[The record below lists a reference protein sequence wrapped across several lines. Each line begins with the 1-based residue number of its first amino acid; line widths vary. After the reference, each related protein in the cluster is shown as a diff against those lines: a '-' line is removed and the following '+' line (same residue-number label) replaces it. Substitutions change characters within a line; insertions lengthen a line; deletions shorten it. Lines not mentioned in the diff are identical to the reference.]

1 MMNNNW
7 RNSTGSEKIVMQV
20 PDRII
25 VRGQDQHYGTKALPR
40 ELQLESAVAMPSD
53 PVTVTMHTPPRSIT
67 LGSSMQNLHR
77 YPSNSSSQQTSEAE
91 DETLLIDDYNVA
103 RLGSNTV
110 TKNSP
115 LSPMRN
121 DLVYAGR
128 DTPVN
133 LRNHETTML
142 GVYDEEIEHLR
153 DQLSRMNRRVMTLE
167 EEMVDRKE
175 KERYFVIAGILYA
188 AVHAVTWLFRSGNQ
202 R

>member
-1 MMNNNW
+1 MNNNW
-7 RNSTGSEKIVMQV
+7 RTSASSDKIVMQV

-40 ELQLESAVAMPSD
+40 ELQLESASAMPPD
-53 PVTVTMHTPPRSIT
+53 PVTVKMQTPPRSIT
-67 LGSSMQNLHR
+67 LGSSMTSLHR
-77 YPSNSSSQQTSEAE
+77 NKSNSSSQQTSEGE
-91 DETLLIDDYNVA
+91 DDTLLIDDNYVA
-103 RLGSNTV
+103 RLGSNSLS
-110 TKNSP
+110 KNSP

-121 DLVYAGR
+121 DLVFGGR

-142 GVYDEEIEHLR
+142 GAYDEEIEHLR

-188 AVHAVTWLFRSGNQ
+188 AVHAVTWLFRSGHQ